1 MKVEQR
7 DPGQDLI
14 KLIRRKKPADDCPN
28 SHAHCI
34 IPSRPKVLSKQDV
47 WIMCRSSDIQE
58 RAIILV
64 RIMYS
69 TVLRDIVL
77 PRDNDPTSNGM
88 VDGSRAPGI

>member
-7 DPGQDLI
+7 DPAQDLI
-14 KLIRRKKPADDCPN
+14 TLIVRKKSADNCPN

-34 IPSRPKVLSKQDV
+34 IPSRPNVFSKQNG

-58 RAIILV
+58 RAIILI
-64 RIMYS
+64 RIMYA

-77 PRDNDPTSNGM
+77 SRDNDPTSNGM